1 MSFVSRL
8 AAFYRGEGIG
18 RVLMN
23 EAIARTVALDGF
35 VVDIGGKGNPSYRRL
50 IEQPRLL
57 DQPACC
63 RLLVFDLIPHESVD
77 VVGSITRLP
86 LPARACDALL
96 CFNVLEH
103 VFDHAAALRELRR
116 VMKPGGVLYGRVP
129 FLVGIHGDPHDY
141 WRFTPETL
149 ARLLGEA
156 GFTEVAIETH
166 GGLFLA
172 IGNLLWPLFR
182 FALLRAVAGGLVLL
196 SDCLFA
202 AVAGRAR
209 NQERFPLGYY
219 FVAH

>member
-1 MSFVSRL
+1 MSFRTRL
-8 AAFYRGEGIG
+8 AAFYHGDGIG

-35 VVDIGGKGNPSYRRL
+35 VVDIGGKGDPSYRRL
-50 IEQPRLL
+50 I
-57 DQPACC
+57 DQPAGC

-103 VFDHAAALRELRR
+103 VFDHAAALGELCR
-116 VMKPGGVLYGRVP
+116 VLKPGGTLYGRVP

-141 WRFTPETL
+141 WRYTPETL
-149 ARLLGEA
+149 TRLLGAA

-182 FALLRAVAGGLVLL
+182 FALLRAVAGGLALL
-196 SDCLFA
+196 SDRLFA